1 MIEIE
6 KNVLEKTSHELSD
19 KHLFFTISHEF
30 LIDILLM
37 NIL

>member
-19 KHLFFTISHEF
+19 KHFDYF
-30 LIDILLM
+30 LLYHM
-37 NIL
+37 SF